1 VNTLNIIHVG
11 HSKRIESAV
20 SLKFSG
26 IVEEKLE
33 WYVYALI
40 DPRDGRLFYIGKG
53 TGSRVFAHAADAI
66 EGDLETEKLALIRDI
81 LKSGN
86 TVETLILRHGISNEK
101 QSYLV
106 ESVLIDFCAM
116 LVARGV
122 DLRNGLTNIVAGH
135 NSEVFGVMSTND
147 VIALYEA
154 PEAPKIK
161 EKAILFRIPKLWT
174 VAMPDAEL
182 YEATHGWWI
191 LGKRR
196 SEAKYG
202 FAVSKGVIRGVYRIN
217 SWRERT
223 AGDRGYVKGERK
235 RWGFDGEPAP
245 EMSRYLNTSVA
256 HLFKKGNASPAMY
269 TFKARD

>member
-1 VNTLNIIHVG
+1 MTHG
-11 HSKRIESAV
+11 FPA
-20 SLKFSG
+20 

-40 DPRDGRLFYIGKG
+40 DSRDGRLFYIGKG
-53 TGSRVFAHAADAI
+53 KGSRVFAHAADAI
-66 EGDLETEKLALIRDI
+66 EGDSVTEKLDLIRDVI
-81 LKSGN
+81 NSGAS
-86 TVETLILRHGISNEK
+86 VETLILRHGISNEK
-101 QSYLV
+101 HAYLI

-116 LVARGV
+116 LVARNI
-122 DLRNGLTNIVAGH
+122 DLRTGLTNIVAGH
-135 NSEVFGVMSTND
+135 NSETFGVMSTNE

-161 EKAILFRIPKLWT
+161 EKAILFRIPRLWT
-174 VAMPDAEL
+174 PAMPEAEL
-182 YEATHGWWI
+182 FEATHGWWV

-196 SEAKYG
+196 TEAKYG

-223 AGDRGYVKGERK
+223 EGDREYIKDEKK
-235 RWGFDGEPAP
+235 RWGFEGEPAP
-245 EMSRYLNTSVA
+245 EMARYMNTSVA

-269 TFKARD
+269 TFKTTDND